1 MTVQKESIDHLLN
14 LDKIKADEKNAHIVI
29 EAAQCASCR
38 ERPCLV
44 ICPACLYT
52 LDEGGQVHFDYAGC
66 LECGTCRT
74 VCAGRGLVKWEYP
87 RHTFGIYYRQ
97 G

>member
-1 MTVQKESIDHLLN
+1 MSIQREDIDHLLN
-14 LDKIKADEKNAHIVI
+14 LDKIKADEKNAHII
-29 EAAQCASCR
+29 IDPDQCASCQAK
-38 ERPCLV
+38 PCLIV
-44 ICPACLYT
+44 CPALLYT
-52 LDEGGQVHFDYAGC
+52 LDEIGTLNFDYAGC

-74 VCAGRGLVKWEYP
+74 ICPHLKKWEYP